1 MKAIE
6 TAVTKANEILVA
18 LEKVTD
24 SFQST
29 EGLKLIDTR
38 ILKAT
43 FDTVIQAITIE
54 QTGTAKKTRNR
65 GSNKPKV
72 ETTSQATAKPG
83 LVKAGAL
90 TPTEAATIEENEVAE
105 RQSDVPEDDEEEEGQ
120 LDIEKEVAKKKV
132 TNGLSREEKSSKLGK
147 SKTSTLFS

>member
-6 TAVTKANEILVA
+6 SAVTKANEILVA

-43 FDTVIQAITIE
+43 FDTVVQAISIE
-54 QTGTAKKTRNR
+54 QTGTAKKTRIR
-65 GSNKPKV
+65 GPNKPKV
-72 ETTSQATAKPG
+72 EPTSQATAKVG
-83 LVKAGAL
+83 VTKAGAL
-90 TPTEAATIEENEVAE
+90 TPTEAAKLAENEDVE
-105 RQSDVPEDDEEEEGQ
+105 TDSDDSDEDEEKAGQ